1 MPSADRPRL
10 DGQSDSRSV
19 TSKVMAILEAFEDEP
34 RSLSMSQ
41 IAAASGLP
49 TSTAH
54 RLIRE
59 LTEWGALSR
68 DHNGR
73 YQIGIRLWE
82 LSQNAGRQLRDTAR
96 PYLQD
101 LYMLT
106 QETAIIG
113 MREGYTALTLD
124 RVYGS
129 GKLPKT
135 SPVGSRLPLHATA
148 VGLVLLAY
156 EDDWFQQTYLQRT
169 LESFTDRT
177 LADAGQL
184 ARELERIKQRGY
196 ARTVESVRPGAGAVA
211 VPVFNDDGHV
221 VVALGLV
228 LTAARAK
235 AAADRHLPV
244 LKGIAQKVQQ
254 AALYRRAPYRQ
265 LWPAFPSPRSQ
276 RKAEPGPAPDHP
288 GLTHPDGQ
296 RAAAPV
302 SVPAQ
307 ENRE

>member
-1 MPSADRPRL
+1 
-10 DGQSDSRSV
+10 
-19 TSKVMAILEAFEDEP
+19 MAIMESFEDEP

-41 IAAASGLP
+41 IATSARLP

-82 LSQNAGRQLRDTAR
+82 LSQNAGRQLRETAR

-106 QETAIIG
+106 QETALIG

-129 GKLPKT
+129 GKLPKS

-169 LESFTDRT
+169 LEAFTEHT
-177 LADAGQL
+177 LADPSRLAG
-184 ARELERIKQRGY
+184 ELERIKQQGY
-196 ARTVESVRPGAGAVA
+196 ARTVESVRPGSGAVA
-211 VPVFNDDGHV
+211 VPVFDDDGHV
-221 VVALGLV
+221 VVAVGLV
-228 LTAARAK
+228 LTAARAG
-235 AAADRHLPV
+235 AADRHVPV
-244 LKGIAQKVQQ
+244 LQGIAQKVQK
-254 AALYRRAPYRQ
+254 AALYRRAPYRP
-265 LWPAFPSPRSQ
+265 LWPALP
-276 RKAEPGPAPDHP
+276 
-288 GLTHPDGQ
+288 
-296 RAAAPV
+296 
-302 SVPAQ
+302 
-307 ENRE
+307 